1 MQRCKEKSWIHN
13 QNQTE
18 HFISKRIEDFQEL
31 QVELLEFVGQGD
43 RTASE
48 VWVCGLKCER

>member
-18 HFISKRIEDFQEL
+18 HFVSKIEDFQEI
-31 QVELLEFVGQGD
+31 QVELLEFVGQCD
-43 RTASE
+43 RTTTE
-48 VWVCGLKCER
+48 VWV